1 MVLSCIDDEE
11 AKKELMELVINNAT
25 KGIETTFSKK
35 LDTGDYRF
43 VLYDIKNNKEI
54 IFLISIYDLTH
65 GIMKPYYFT
74 LCEYK
79 NRLKQLI
86 EG

>member
-1 MVLSCIDDEE
+1 MLLSSIDDEE
-11 AKKELMELVINNAT
+11 AKKELMELVIKNAS

-35 LDTGDYRF
+35 LDTDDYRF

-65 GIMKPYYFT
+65 GIMKPYYLI

-86 EG
+86 EE